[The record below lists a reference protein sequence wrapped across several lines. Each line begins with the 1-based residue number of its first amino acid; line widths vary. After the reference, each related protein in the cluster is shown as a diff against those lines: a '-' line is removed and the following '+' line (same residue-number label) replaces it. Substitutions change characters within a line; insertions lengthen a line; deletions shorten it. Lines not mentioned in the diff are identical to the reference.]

1 MEGRVSG
8 PTGTPPTAS
17 TGSRTTPPLV
27 GRRDVLDQFT
37 RLLSA
42 VGDGRFELIGL
53 SGEPG
58 SGKTRLLLE
67 LADRGRDRGLLTLTG
82 RAAEYEQQMP
92 FGAVVDAL
100 DDHLESAALPGRL
113 GAQPT
118 RRLGTVFPSLSEP
131 GARPEK
137 QAEDGLGRY
146 GLYRTIR
153 RLLEELAEP
162 DGLVLILDDL
172 HWADESTIELLDH
185 LVRHPPRGAILI
197 AGAYR
202 PAQASAR
209 LAALAETA
217 VRIPVGP
224 LSEAEVGKLLGPG
237 MSRGQRA
244 ALFKASGGNPFYL
257 DALARAG
264 AGAARAAGADDTLE
278 FDELPPAVRSALAL
292 ELTGLSPD
300 ALLVA
305 RAAAVAADEFD
316 PALVAMTAEVTE
328 EAALEAIDE
337 LERRDVVRPVRGGRF
352 RFRHP
357 LVRHV
362 VYDSTAAGWRVAA
375 HGRLADRLAEL
386 NMPATERARH
396 VERSGR
402 TGDRTDIA
410 TLVEAADAVATQA
423 PATAAHW
430 LKAALSLLPDD
441 PDAQVELLLKLA
453 QTQAVSGQLM
463 EGRQT
468 AHEVLR
474 LLPPDDHGRRAHA
487 ARFGA
492 VVERMLGRTYESRA
506 LLLAELRRIPDPQSP
521 VAVPLRIRLV
531 ADSLFRSDFRA
542 AQAVLDLMPENA
554 EEWEPALA
562 MAVASLRPL
571 PAYAAGRFGEAAR
584 HIDTADRLVR
594 AAPDEHVA
602 EWLDAITWLCWTE
615 TYVGRL
621 RSARAR
627 SDRAVAVAK
636 STGQLYIVTT
646 LLTGNARAKTMLG
659 LLPEADTAAEE
670 AAEVARLIGS
680 TQQLVFALT
689 QQSLV
694 ATWMGD
700 HDNAL
705 KLCEEAMRTGDGGS
719 GEWSGS
725 AARYAKARALINAG
739 RLGEGAEELAGFGDL
754 DSSRL
759 DQGTK
764 LACCE
769 ARAYVEAELGHPAE
783 ALAWADRAAALVH
796 PRLGMTVGRAQMA
809 RAHALRR
816 TDPIASA
823 ELAAEAAAVFTHA
836 EMRLEHG
843 AARLYAGLAY
853 AAAGQRTT
861 AREELRA
868 AAEILRECGA
878 AALYAQAVRE
888 QRKLGVRVPGTS
900 RRSAGP
906 HGLSN
911 RELEVAT
918 LVAEGHTN
926 QQIAEKLFLSIRTVE
941 THLSHIFTKL
951 GVTSRVGVVSVLNQN
966 P

>member
-8 PTGTPPTAS
+8 PNGTPSTAS
-17 TGSRTTPPLV
+17 TGSRKTPPLV
-27 GRRDVLDQFT
+27 GRRDVLDQFA

-58 SGKTRLLLE
+58 TGKTRLLVE
-67 LADRGRDRGLLTLTG
+67 LASDAKERGLLTLTG
-82 RAAEYEQQMP
+82 RAAEYEQEMP

-100 DDHLESAALPGRL
+100 DDHLESADLAGRL
-113 GAQPT
+113 GVQPA
-118 RRLGTVFPSLSEP
+118 RLLGTVFPSLAAADPDERSET
-131 GARPEK
+131 G
-137 QAEDGLGRY
+137 QSRY
-146 GLYRTIR
+146 GLYRTFR
-153 RLLEELAEP
+153 RLLEELAT

-185 LVRHPPRGAILI
+185 LVRHPPRGRILI

-202 PAQASAR
+202 PAQASVR

-224 LSEAEVGKLLGPG
+224 LSEAEVGRLLGPG
-237 MSRGQRA
+237 VTRSQRT
-244 ALFKASGGNPFYL
+244 ALYKASGGNPFYL
-257 DALARAG
+257 EALARAG
-264 AGAARAAGADDTLE
+264 AGDARAADDSLE

-292 ELTGLSPD
+292 ELNGLSPE

-305 RAAAVAADEFD
+305 QAAAVAADEFD
-316 PALVAMTAEVTE
+316 PALAAMTAEVSE
-328 EAALEAIDE
+328 ETALRAIDE
-337 LERRDVVRPVRGGRF
+337 LESRDVVRPMQGGRF

-402 TGDRTDIA
+402 TGDRGDIA

-430 LKAALSLLPDD
+430 LKAALNLLPDD
-441 PDAQVELLLKLA
+441 PDAQVELRLKLA

-474 LLPPDDHGRRAHA
+474 LLPPDDHGRRARA

-554 EEWEPALA
+554 DQWEPALA

-571 PAYAAGRFGEAAR
+571 PAFAAGRFSEANR
-584 HIDTADRLVR
+584 HIDAADLLVR
-594 AAPDEHVA
+594 AAPDDHVA

-621 RSARAR
+621 HSARDR

-636 STGQLYIVTT
+636 ATGQLYIVTT

-659 LLPEADTAAEE
+659 LLREAETAAEE

-680 TQQLVFALT
+680 SQQLVFALT

-694 ATWMGD
+694 ATWMGN
-700 HDNAL
+700 HDDAL

-739 RLGEGAEELAGFGDL
+739 RLGEGAEELAGL

-769 ARAYVEAELGHPAE
+769 ARAYVEAELGNAAE
-783 ALAWADRAAALVH
+783 AMSWAERAATLVH
-796 PRLGMTVGRAQMA
+796 PRLAMTVGRAGMA
-809 RAHALRR
+809 MAHALRH

-823 ELAAEAAAVFTHA
+823 KHATEAASVFTTA
-836 EMRLEHG
+836 QMRLEHG
-843 AARLYAGLAY
+843 AARLYAGLAH
-853 AAAGQRTT
+853 AGARQRTA

-878 AALYAQAVRE
+878 TALLALAVRE
-888 QRKLGVRVPGTS
+888 QRKLGVRVPGTT

-911 RELEVAT
+911 RELEVAL
-918 LVAEGHTN
+918 LVAEGRTN

-941 THLSHIFTKL
+941 THLSHIFVKL

>member
-1 MEGRVSG
+1 M
-8 PTGTPPTAS
+8 
-17 TGSRTTPPLV
+17 TPPLV

-37 RLLSA
+37 RLLGA
-42 VGDGRFELIGL
+42 VGEGRFELIGL
-53 SGEPG
+53 AGEPG
-58 SGKTRLLLE
+58 TGKTRLLQE
-67 LADRGRDRGLLTLTG
+67 LASRAKEPKELKEPRTRDAREHGLLTLTG
-82 RAAEYEQQMP
+82 RAAEYEQEMP

-100 DDHLESAALPGRL
+100 DDHLESADLAGRL
-113 GAQPT
+113 GAQAI
-118 RRLGTVFPSLSEP
+118 RVLAAVFPSLS
-131 GARPEK
+131 GDDGPEN
-137 QAEDGLGRY
+137 QEGLVRY
-146 GLYRTIR
+146 GLYRTFK

-162 DGLVLILDDL
+162 GGLVLVLDDL
-172 HWADESTIELLDH
+172 HWADDSTIELLDH

-202 PAQASAR
+202 PAQASPR

-217 VRIPVGP
+217 VRIDVGP
-224 LSEAEVGKLLGPG
+224 LSEADVEELLGPG
-237 MSRGQRA
+237 VTRGQRA
-244 ALFKASGGNPFYL
+244 ALYEASGGNPFYL

-264 AGAARAAGADDTLE
+264 EARTGRADGVD
-278 FDELPPAVRSALAL
+278 DSHGIPPAVRSALAL
-292 ELTGLSPD
+292 ELTGLSPQ
-300 ALLVA
+300 ARLVA
-305 RAAAVAADEFD
+305 QAAAVAADEFD
-316 PALVAMTAEVTE
+316 PALAAMTAEVSEE
-328 EAALEAIDE
+328 EALRAIDE
-337 LERRDVVRPVRGGRF
+337 LERRDVVRPMRGGRF

-375 HGRLADRLAEL
+375 HGRIADRLAEL

-402 TGDRTDIA
+402 IGDPADIK
-410 TLVEAADAVATQA
+410 TLVEAADVVATQA

-430 LKAALSLLPDD
+430 LKAALALLPDD
-441 PDAQVELLLKLA
+441 PDAHVELRLKLA
-453 QTQAVSGQLM
+453 QAQTVSGQLM
-463 EGRQT
+463 EGRQS
-468 AHEVLR
+468 AHDVLR
-474 LLPPDDHGRRAHA
+474 LLPPDDYDRRARV

-506 LLLAELRRIPDPQSP
+506 LLLAELRRIPDPQSS

-542 AQAVLDLMPENA
+542 AQAVLDLMPENP
-554 EEWEPALA
+554 EEWEPSLA

-584 HIDTADRLVR
+584 HIDAADRLVR
-594 AAPDEHVA
+594 AAPDHDVA
-602 EWLDAITWLCWTE
+602 EWLDAIAWLCWTE
-615 TYVGRL
+615 TYLGRL
-621 RSARAR
+621 RSARER

-659 LLPEADTAAEE
+659 LLDEADAAAEE

-694 ATWMGD
+694 ASWIGH
-700 HDNAL
+700 HDEAL
-705 KLCEEAMRTGDGGS
+705 KLCEEALRTGDGGS

-739 RLGEGAEELAGFGDL
+739 RLDEGAEELAGFGDM
-754 DSSRL
+754 DTSRL

-764 LACCE
+764 LACYE
-769 ARAYVEAELGHPAE
+769 ARAYVEAELGRPAE
-783 ALAWADRAAALVH
+783 ALRWADRAAKLTH
-796 PRLGMTVGRAQMA
+796 PRLGMTIGRAKVA
-809 RAHALRR
+809 RAHALRK

-823 ELAAEAAAVFTHA
+823 ELATEAATVFTHA

-843 AARLYAGLAY
+843 TARLYAGLAY
-853 AAAGQRTT
+853 AAAGERAT

-868 AAEILRECGA
+868 AAETLRECGA
-878 AALYAQAVRE
+878 TALHAQAVRE

-900 RRSAGP
+900 RRSTGP

-918 LVAEGHTN
+918 LVADGHTN

>member
-8 PTGTPPTAS
+8 PTGTPSTAS
-17 TGSRTTPPLV
+17 TGSRKTSPLV

-37 RLLSA
+37 HLLSA

-67 LADRGRDRGLLTLTG
+67 LASRANGRGLLTLTG
-82 RAAEYEQQMP
+82 RAAEYEQEMP

-100 DDHLESAALPGRL
+100 DDHLESADLSGRL
-113 GAQPT
+113 GARST
-118 RRLGTVFPSLSEP
+118 RLLATIFPSLSAAEP
-131 GARPEK
+131 SERPEE
-137 QAEDGLGRY
+137 EDTGLGRY
-146 GLYRTIR
+146 GLYRTFR
-153 RLLEELAEP
+153 RLLEELADP
-162 DGLVLILDDL
+162 DGLILILDDL

-224 LSEAEVGKLLGPG
+224 LSEAEVGRLLGPG
-237 MSRGQRA
+237 VSRSQRA

-264 AGAARAAGADDTLE
+264 AGDARATAGANDAL
-278 FDELPPAVRSALAL
+278 ELPPAVRSALAL

-300 ALLVA
+300 GLLVA
-305 RAAAVAADEFD
+305 QAAAVAADEFD
-316 PALVAMTAEVTE
+316 PALAAMTAEISE
-328 EAALEAIDE
+328 EAALRAIDE
-337 LERRDVVRPVRGGRF
+337 LERRDVVRAMPRGRF

-375 HGRLADRLAEL
+375 HSRIADRLAEL

-402 TGDRTDIA
+402 TGDPRDIA

-441 PDAQVELLLKLA
+441 PDSQVELLLKLA

-468 AHEVLR
+468 AHEALR
-474 LLPPDDHGRRAHA
+474 LLPPDDHVRRARA

-554 EEWEPALA
+554 DQWEPSLA

-571 PAYAAGRFGEAAR
+571 PAFAAGRFSEANR
-584 HIDTADRLVR
+584 HIDAADLLVR

-621 RSARAR
+621 RSARER

-659 LLPEADTAAEE
+659 LLPEAETAAEE

-694 ATWMGD
+694 ATWMGN
-700 HDNAL
+700 HDEAL

-739 RLGEGAEELAGFGDL
+739 RLGEGAEELAAFGDL

-783 ALAWADRAAALVH
+783 ALSWAERAAALVH
-796 PRLGMTVGRAQMA
+796 PRLDMTVA
-809 RAHALRR
+809 RAGMAMAHAVRH

-823 ELAAEAAAVFTHA
+823 ELATEAATVFTSA

-843 AARLYAGLAY
+843 VARLRAGLAY
-853 AAAGQRTT
+853 AGARQRTA

-878 AALYAQAVRE
+878 TALHAQAVRE
-888 QRKLGVRVPGTS
+888 QRKLGVRVPGTT

-911 RELEVAT
+911 RELEVAM

-941 THLSHIFTKL
+941 THLSHIFAKL
-951 GVTSRVGVVSVLNQN
+951 GVTSRVGVVSVLNQI

>member
-8 PTGTPPTAS
+8 PTGTPSTAS
-17 TGSRTTPPLV
+17 TGSRKTPPLV

-67 LADRGRDRGLLTLTG
+67 LASRARDRGLLTLTG
-82 RAAEYEQQMP
+82 RAAEYEQEMP

-100 DDHLESAALPGRL
+100 DDHLESAELKGRL
-113 GAQPT
+113 GAQST
-118 RRLGTVFPSLSEP
+118 CLLGTVFPSLFSGE
-131 GARPEK
+131 GPEK
-137 QAEDGLGRY
+137 QDGLGRY
-146 GLYRTIR
+146 GLYRTFR

-162 DGLVLILDDL
+162 DGFVLILDDL

-202 PAQASAR
+202 HAQASPR

-224 LSEAEVGKLLGPG
+224 LTEAEVGKLLGSG
-237 MSRGQRA
+237 VSRSQRA
-244 ALFKASGGNPFYL
+244 ALYRASGGNPFYL

-264 AGAARAAGADDTLE
+264 DVRAGGADDSLE

-292 ELTGLSPD
+292 ELTGLSPE

-305 RAAAVAADEFD
+305 QGAAVAADEFD
-316 PALVAMTAEVTE
+316 PALAAMTAEVSE
-328 EAALEAIDE
+328 EAALRAIDE

-375 HGRLADRLAEL
+375 HGRIADRLAEL

-402 TGDRTDIA
+402 TGDRKDID

-430 LKAALSLLPDD
+430 LKAALDLLPDD
-441 PDAQVELLLKLA
+441 PDAQVELRLKLA

-463 EGRQT
+463 AGRQT

-554 EEWEPALA
+554 DEWEPSLA

-621 RSARAR
+621 RSARER

-636 STGQLYIVTT
+636 ATGQLYIVTT

-694 ATWMGD
+694 ASWMGN
-700 HDNAL
+700 HDDAL

-739 RLGEGAEELAGFGDL
+739 RLGEGADELAGFGDL

-769 ARAYVEAELGHPAE
+769 ARAFVEAELGHPAE
-783 ALAWADRAAALVH
+783 ALSWAERAAGLMH
-796 PRLGMTVGRAQMA
+796 PRLDMTVGRARMA
-809 RAHALRR
+809 KAHALRQ

-823 ELAAEAAAVFTHA
+823 ELAAEAATVFGRA

-853 AAAGQRTT
+853 AGADQRTA

-878 AALYAQAVRE
+878 SALHAQAVRE

-941 THLSHIFTKL
+941 THLSHIFAKL

>member
-8 PTGTPPTAS
+8 SNGAPSTAGTGTHA
-17 TGSRTTPPLV
+17 TPPLV
-27 GRRDVLDQFT
+27 GRRDVLDRFT
-37 RLLSA
+37 LLLDT
-42 VGDGRFELIGL
+42 VTDGRFELLGL
-53 SGEPG
+53 AGEPG
-58 SGKTRLLLE
+58 AGKTRLLGE
-67 LADRGRDRGLLTLTG
+67 LAAQAGEHGLPTFSG
-82 RAAEYEQQMP
+82 RAAEYEQEMP
-92 FGAVVDAL
+92 FAAVVDAL
-100 DDHLESAALPGRL
+100 DDHLESTDLSGRL
-113 GAQPT
+113 DGTAA
-118 RRLGTVFPSLSEP
+118 RLLATVFRSLP
-131 GARPEK
+131 T
-137 QAEDGLGRY
+137 EDTGPPDAVQGRY
-146 GLYRTIR
+146 GLYRTFR
-153 RLLEELAEP
+153 RLLEILADP
-162 DGLVLILDDL
+162 AGLVLILDDL
-172 HWADESTIELLDH
+172 HWADDTTIELLDH

-197 AGAYR
+197 AVAYR
-202 PAQASAR
+202 PAQASVR

-217 VRIPVGP
+217 VRVPVRP
-224 LSEAEVGKLLGPG
+224 LTEAEVGELLGPSV
-237 MSRGQRA
+237 SRGRRA
-244 ALFKASGGNPFYL
+244 ALFEASGGNPFYL
-257 DALARAG
+257 EALARLAPGDARTDG
-264 AGAARAAGADDTLE
+264 AFASPEPG
-278 FDELPPAVRSALAL
+278 ELPPGVRAALAVEL
-292 ELTGLSPD
+292 EGLSAG
-300 ALLVA
+300 ALHVA

-316 PALVAMTAEVTE
+316 PALAATAAEIGE
-328 EAALEAIDE
+328 DAALTAIDE
-337 LERRDVVRPVRGGRF
+337 LVRRDIVREAGGGRF

-362 VYDSTAAGWRVAA
+362 LYASAAAGWRVAA
-375 HGRLADRLAEL
+375 HSRIADRLAEL

-396 VERSGR
+396 IERSGR
-402 TGDRTDIA
+402 TGDRTGIA
-410 TLVEAADAVATQA
+410 TLVEAADAVATRA
-423 PATAAHW
+423 PATASHW
-430 LKAALSLLPDD
+430 LKAALGLLPDD
-441 PDAQVELLLKLA
+441 PEAQARLRLKLA
-453 QTQAVSGQLM
+453 QAQVISGQLM

-468 AHEVLR
+468 ARDLLQ
-474 LLPPDDHGRRAHA
+474 LLPPDDYERRARA

-542 AQAVLDLMPENA
+542 AQAVLDLMPENP
-554 EEWEPALA
+554 EEWEPSLA

-571 PAYAAGRFGEAAR
+571 PAYAAGRFAEAGR
-584 HIDTADRLVR
+584 HIDAADRLVR

-621 RSARAR
+621 RSARER

-659 LLPEADTAAEE
+659 LLREAETAAEE

-694 ATWMGD
+694 ATWMGR
-700 HDNAL
+700 HDDAL
-705 KLCEEAMRTGDGGS
+705 RFCEDAMRTGDGGS

-754 DSSRL
+754 GSSRL

-769 ARAYVEAELGHPAE
+769 ARAYVEAELGNAEE
-783 ALAWADRAAALVH
+783 ALAWADRADALVH
-796 PRLGMTVGRAQMA
+796 PRLDMTVGRAKMA

-816 TDPIASA
+816 GDPAASA
-823 ELAAEAAAVFTHA
+823 ALAKEAASVFSRA

-843 AARLYAGLAY
+843 VARLYTGLACAGARQR
-853 AAAGQRTT
+853 AA

-868 AAEILRECGA
+868 AAEVLRECGA
-878 AALYAQAVRE
+878 SALHAQALRE
-888 QRKLGVRVPGTS
+888 QRKLGVRVAVPS

-906 HGLSN
+906 HGLSS

-918 LVAEGHTN
+918 LVAEGRTN
-926 QQIAEKLFLSIRTVE
+926 QQIAENLFLSIRTVE
-941 THLSHIFTKL
+941 THLSHIFAKL